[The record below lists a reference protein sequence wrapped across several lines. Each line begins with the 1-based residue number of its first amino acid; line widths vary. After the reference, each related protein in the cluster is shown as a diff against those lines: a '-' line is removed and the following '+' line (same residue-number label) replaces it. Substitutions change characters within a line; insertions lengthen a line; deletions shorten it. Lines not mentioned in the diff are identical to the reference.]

1 MVDYKNADFLVGKK
15 MNVRETPLQSDG
27 TLLHCHPHQQ
37 ISICTKGTGIYTVGK
52 NEYFISKGDIIL
64 IYSLE
69 QHKCLTADHNGSSFI
84 MIELSEDFVA
94 PKGSGA
100 YQYQYLQPFRY
111 DQNKVDKVINHT
123 IPVAAEVGE
132 LAEKLKVIYDEQKL
146 GYELEIDASIKLIV
160 SKLRSYFLQ
169 TYPVELLSKHSN
181 SVLINEAIT
190 YINNHFLD
198 SIKTEDVAANA
209 HLSVSRFRHVFKE
222 TMHIS
227 VKSYILR
234 LKISEV
240 QRLLIT
246 TELSVESI
254 AAYCDFC
261 NMSYFYRLF
270 EQFVHMTPSEYRNA
284 SIFDACI

>member
-1 MVDYKNADFLVGKK
+1 
-15 MNVRETPLQSDG
+15 MNVRETLLQSDG

-37 ISICTKGTGIYTVGK
+37 ISICTNGMGIYTVGR
-52 NEYFISKGDIIL
+52 NEYSISKGDIIL

-69 QHKCLTADHNGSSFI
+69 QHKCMAADHNGSAFI

-94 PKGSGA
+94 PKGSDT

-111 DQNKVDKVINHT
+111 DPDKVDKVINHT

-132 LAEKLKVIYDEQKL
+132 LAEKLKVIYNEQKL
-146 GYELEIDASIKLIV
+146 GYELEIDALIKFIV

-169 TYPVELLSKHSN
+169 TYPAGLLPKHSN
-181 SVLINEAIT
+181 SVLINEAIA

-198 SIKTEDVAANA
+198 NLKTEDVAANA
-209 HLSVSRFRHVFKE
+209 HLSVSRFRHIFKE
-222 TMHIS
+222 AMHIS

-240 QRLLIT
+240 QRMLIT
-246 TELSVESI
+246 TGSSVESI
-254 AAYCDFC
+254 AAYCNFS

-270 EQFVHMTPSEYRNA
+270 EQFVHMAPLEYRNA
-284 SIFDACI
+284 CIFDACI